1 MFERLGNA
9 EASTEYK
16 FLKKAEDLYLK
27 AAEAVKRINFIC

>member
-9 EASTEYK
+9 EASAEYK

-27 AAEAVKRINFIC
+27 AAEAGKGSNFGC